1 MAWNEK
7 LKAGRQICSMT
18 QAELAAVFGVTERTL
33 RDWESGGIV
42 PDQAKQKWVMDALAR
57 LDGTEPSLTL
67 LLDYV
72 RIRFP
77 TMNVRHVIEDVLW
90 LKMKYMVQEDHAFY
104 SYTSMYVLGDIA
116 VMTSPMEEK
125 GVLLE
130 LKGKGCRQFEAYL
143 KGQQRSWYEFFR
155 ECLKEKAVFKR
166 IDLAVNDLV
175 GLLDIPCLSEK
186 CENEECVSVFRSF
199 KAYRSGELVRARE
212 PDKVSMGATLYIGS
226 MKSDLYFC
234 IYEKDYEQLVKAGI
248 PIEDA
253 EIKNRFEI
261 RLKNDRAYFAVYD
274 LVSCENPEQTAF
286 GIINRYIRFVD
297 RDNSRPREDW
307 PLNSMWAA
315 FIGTHRERLKLTAK
329 PEPYTL
335 QKTLNWLS
343 HQVAPSWKML
353 LELDRKAGTDVLE
366 EMLAATKLG
375 DKHRKI
381 IEQQLQEIRNAVD
394 VQE

>member
-57 LDGTEPSLTL
+57 LDGTEPPLTL

-77 TMNVRHVIEDVLW
+77 TMDIRHVIEDVLW

-212 PDKVSMGATLYIGS
+212 PDKASMGATLYIGS

-274 LVSCENPEQTAF
+274 LISCENPEQTAF

-297 RDNSRPREDW
+297 RDDSRPREDW

-381 IEQQLQEIRNAVD
+381 IEQQL
-394 VQE
+394 

>member
-7 LKAGRQICSMT
+7 LKAGRQTCSMT

-143 KGQQRSWYEFFR
+143 KGQHRSWYEFFR

-212 PDKVSMGATLYIGS
+212 PDKASMGATLYIGS

-297 RDNSRPREDW
+297 RDDSRPREDW

-353 LELDRKAGTDVLE
+353 LELDRKAGTDILE

>member
-42 PDQAKQKWVMDALAR
+42 PDQAKQKRVMDALAR
-57 LDGTEPSLTL
+57 LDGTEPPLTL

-77 TMNVRHVIEDVLW
+77 TMDIRHVIEDVLW

-212 PDKVSMGATLYIGS
+212 PDKASMGATLYIGS

-274 LVSCENPEQTAF
+274 LISCENPEQTAF

-297 RDNSRPREDW
+297 RDDSRPREDW

-381 IEQQLQEIRNAVD
+381 IEQQL
-394 VQE
+394 

>member
-57 LDGTEPSLTL
+57 LDGTEPPLTL

-77 TMNVRHVIEDVLW
+77 TMNVRHIIEDVLW

-155 ECLKEKAVFKR
+155 ECLDEKAVFKR

-212 PDKVSMGATLYIGS
+212 PDKASMGATLYIGS

-274 LVSCENPEQTAF
+274 LISCENPEQTAF

-297 RDNSRPREDW
+297 RDDSRPREDW